1 MIKMIHRPRQLES
14 LKANKKTDAYG
25 NEIEGNKEEEN
36 EYHLRGR
43 FMDIKPNHPS
53 EPPKFTMRL
62 LREQFE
68 EQ

>member
-1 MIKMIHRPRQLES
+1 MVKMIHRPRQLES
-14 LKANKKTDAYG
+14 LKMKRKTDAYG
-25 NEIEGNKEEEN
+25 NEIANKVEEDN

-68 EQ
+68 E